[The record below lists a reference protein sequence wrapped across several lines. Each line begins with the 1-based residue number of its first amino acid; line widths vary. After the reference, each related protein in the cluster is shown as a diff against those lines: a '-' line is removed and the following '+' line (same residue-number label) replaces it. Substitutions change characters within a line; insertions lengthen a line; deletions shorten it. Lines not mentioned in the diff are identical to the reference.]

1 MSTPAEPATRRSA
14 WLDPLHVVDL
24 FVYVVVLNLAIEFF
38 PAVIAES
45 FTMSLVTAAVLKA
58 VLELVLAVKNWV
70 KTRIKAAEA
79 VLGKI
84 GFGLVLWLVMIG
96 SKFVVLELIAL
107 LFGGSVKLGGFFAVT
122 GLVLALL
129 LARAGV
135 RKLLGRSVT

>member
-1 MSTPAEPATRRSA
+1 MSTPGEAATRRAA

>member
-70 KTRIKAAEA
+70 KTRI
-79 VLGKI
+79 
-84 GFGLVLWLVMIG
+84 
-96 SKFVVLELIAL
+96 
-107 LFGGSVKLGGFFAVT
+107 
-122 GLVLALL
+122 
-129 LARAGV
+129 
-135 RKLLGRSVT
+135 

>member
-135 RKLLGRSVT
+135 RELLGRSVT